1 MTSINFVST
10 TRIATSTIQSFEV
23 KLWDTTSNLY
33 NPITL
38 SNNFLLVNGQPLQGG
53 GNFASTMSTYQTY
66 TSTLFIGDESKYSFT
81 SLYPLDVDGVG
92 RMIELSTLAITTSSL
107 QATNQ
112 LSTFEAIASTIQTN
126 ELNFV
131 DIASNT
137 PYQVVLSN
145 QTFLI
150 DGKPLQTGGFASS
163 LSTYQIFA
171 STLQLS
177 DPSLFNFTAEFNLDI
192 TGTARITNYIS
203 VGTVYTGAQHVGLQF
218 G

>member
-10 TRIATSTIQSFEV
+10 SRIATSTIQSYEV
-23 KLWDTTSNLY
+23 KLWDTNSNLY

-53 GNFASTMSTYQTY
+53 GNFASTMSTYQSY
-66 TSTLFIGDESKYSFT
+66 TSTLFIGDQSQYSFT
-81 SLYPLDVDGVG
+81 SIYPLDVDGTG
-92 RMIELSTLAITTSSL
+92 RMTQLSTLNITTSSL
-107 QATNQ
+107 TTTNTI
-112 LSTFEAIASTIQTN
+112 STYQTIASTIQTN

-131 DIASNT
+131 DIASNA

-192 TGTARITNYIS
+192 TGTAHVTNYIS
-203 VGTVYTGAQHVGLQF
+203 VGTIYTGAQYVGLQF

>member
-33 NPITL
+33 NPIIL

-53 GNFASTMSTYQTY
+53 GNFAS
-66 TSTLFIGDESKYSFT
+66 
-81 SLYPLDVDGVG
+81 
-92 RMIELSTLAITTSSL
+92 
-107 QATNQ
+107 
-112 LSTFEAIASTIQTN
+112 
-126 ELNFV
+126 
-131 DIASNT
+131 
-137 PYQVVLSN
+137 
-145 QTFLI
+145 
-150 DGKPLQTGGFASS
+150 S

-171 STLQLS
+171 STIQIA
-177 DPSLFNFTAEFNLDI
+177 PPNLFNFTAQFNLDI

-203 VGTVYTGAQHVGLQF
+203 VGTVYTGAQYVGLQF